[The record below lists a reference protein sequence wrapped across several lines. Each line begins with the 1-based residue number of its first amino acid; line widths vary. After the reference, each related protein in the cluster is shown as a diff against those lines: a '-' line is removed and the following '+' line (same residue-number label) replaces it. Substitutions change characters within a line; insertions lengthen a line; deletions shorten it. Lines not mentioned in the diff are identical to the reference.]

1 MVMIHIV
8 MKRTDFVDVI
18 IDVGGSLILVRQ
30 DLIKKVIAVVRT
42 ERGAE

>member
-1 MVMIHIV
+1 